1 MARRKAKVKPKSKGS
16 RGPRKKVAKPTP
28 PPPPVPPPPE
38 EPEDED
44 DKESYGHFRKILKG
58 STELTAACVG
68 VMALTGELDRAERD
82 LVDACTA
89 MLDTL
94 EDAGTPWRKFPG
106 TPRDTPESFY
116 ELWSKYCDEKERES
130 DCFETLPAS
139 DSGHGGSATPVSGQ
153 EPNVA
158 NGDEQQDQG

>member
-1 MARRKAKVKPKSKGS
+1 MARRKAKAKPKSKS
-16 RGPRKKVAKPTP
+16 RSPRKKVAKPTP

-82 LVDACTA
+82 LVDACTE

-94 EDAGTPWRKFPG
+94 EDAGCPWRKFPG

-130 DCFETLPAS
+130 PCLGALPDG
-139 DSGHGGSATPVSGQ
+139 DSGNDDAAAPAPDN
-153 EPNVA
+153 EPAVDPQA
-158 NGDEQQDQG
+158 KQGD